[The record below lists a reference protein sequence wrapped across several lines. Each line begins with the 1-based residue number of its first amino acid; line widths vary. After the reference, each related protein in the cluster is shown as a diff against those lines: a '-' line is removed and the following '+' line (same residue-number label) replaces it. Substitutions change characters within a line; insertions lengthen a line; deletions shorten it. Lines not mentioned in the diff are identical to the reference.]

1 MKYFVIKYGQ
11 DTGVAETLG
20 EFDENDLDAA
30 VALRV
35 KFETETARIDNVEI
49 VLLGSSSTETLR
61 STHGRYFKS
70 ERQILK
76 EARGTSAPVAG

>member
-1 MKYFVIKYGQ
+1 MKYFVIRYGL
-11 DTGVAETLG
+11 DTGVAELLG
-20 EFDENDLDAA
+20 EFNENDLDAA

-35 KFETETARIDNVEI
+35 KLETETETIHQVEI

-70 ERQILK
+70 EREILK
-76 EARGTSAPVAG
+76 EARGTSATVAS